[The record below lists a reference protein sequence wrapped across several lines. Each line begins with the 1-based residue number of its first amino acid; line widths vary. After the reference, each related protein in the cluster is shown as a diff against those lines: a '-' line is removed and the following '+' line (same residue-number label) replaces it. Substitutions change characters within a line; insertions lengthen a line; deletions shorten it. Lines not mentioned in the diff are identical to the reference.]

1 MDNIRNVLLYRT
13 TMAAFKTMLK
23 EGLISEEEYADI
35 DTTMLQKYGLSLCS
49 ILSDTRLITSQ
60 TRGNMP
66 HYKEVALCQR

>member
-1 MDNIRNVLLYRT
+1 MLNDNQMRYLAAMAVFRQMRNT
-13 TMAAFKTMLK
+13 
-23 EGLISEEEYADI
+23 GLITGKEYADI

-60 TRGNMP
+60 TRGNMT

>member
-1 MDNIRNVLLYRT
+1 MLNDNQTRYLAAMAVFRQMRNT
-13 TMAAFKTMLK
+13 
-23 EGLISEEEYADI
+23 GLITGKEYADI